1 MRTSAPRP
9 TTGAGRAGMRVIA
22 LWPALAV
29 FAVAA
34 QVHAT
39 PAHAA
44 TTAHPATTAHAATA
58 APPRAVPAA
67 PPHTAP
73 APSHAAVSPEWA
85 QRWRDDLT
93 FLEQTLPATHANLF
107 HTMPRDSFEA
117 RIERLRRAVPG
128 MAHHEIVVAIAG
140 LVAGVHDGH
149 TRLTLPV
156 DPAAGFFGGHSS
168 TPAPKIDE
176 LMFHQLPIR
185 FYLYEDG
192 LFVRRVGADHART
205 AGGRVL
211 RIGRMSAADAMRAVE
226 PVVQRDNATQVR
238 NLLPDVLVVPEVLA
252 ARGVTSDPLAA
263 SFEIETTA
271 GRRMTLELRAVP
283 IGGAVTW
290 ADARDTSKAPPLYL
304 RDPESNYWFEP
315 LDGDRVVY
323 MQYNTVYDRE
333 DESIEAFTDRLVR
346 FIDAHP
352 VEALVIDIRGN
363 PGGNNS
369 RNRPLLKGL
378 IGCVKLQEP
387 GRVFV
392 IIGRGTF
399 SAAMMFAVDLEKYM
413 DAIFVGEPTGASPNG
428 YGDSRKVTLPNSGLT
443 VRASTLH
450 WQYSDPR
457 DDRDAITPQIAA
469 PLRSVDY
476 AANRDPALETV
487 RSIVTGPPRAPALA
501 GTHAGTIHAGPGVY
515 AFSLVADPDGRT
527 ATFEVPEFGMAATR
541 VEHLASTAERLT
553 FDVPLERGAMHVAGR
568 WMNGWLIGS
577 IAVPASGTYLL
588 LIPPR

>member
-1 MRTSAPRP
+1 MRAPAPRRP
-9 TTGAGRAGMRVIA
+9 EGAGRLVTVRSSAVR
-22 LWPALAV
+22 PAFVAFAA

-34 QVHAT
+34 QA
-39 PAHAA
+39 PAA
-44 TTAHPATTAHAATA
+44 PATAHA
-58 APPRAVPAA
+58 
-67 PPHTAP
+67 AP

-93 FLEQTLPATHANLF
+93 FLGRTLPATHANLF

-128 MAHHEIVVAIAG
+128 MAHHEIAVAIAE
-140 LVAGVHDGH
+140 LVADVRDGH

-168 TPAPKIDE
+168 TPAPKIDA

-185 FYLYEDG
+185 LYLYEDG
-192 LFVRRVGADHART
+192 LFVRRVGADHASA

-211 RIGRMSAADAMRAVE
+211 RIGRMSAADAMKAVE

-238 NLLPDVLVVPEVLA
+238 SLLPDFLVVPEVLA
-252 ARGVTSDPLAA
+252 ARGVTTDRHAA
-263 SFEIETTA
+263 SFEIEA
-271 GRRMTLELRAVP
+271 PGGDRMTLELRAVP

-290 ADARDTSKAPPLYL
+290 ADARDTSKAAPLYL

-315 LDGDRVVY
+315 LDGDRVVF
-323 MQYNTVYDRE
+323 MRYNTVYDRE
-333 DESIEAFTDRLVR
+333 DESIEAFTDRLAR
-346 FIDAHP
+346 YIDTHP

-378 IGCVKLQEP
+378 IGCAKLQQP

-399 SAAMMFAVDLEKYM
+399 SAAMMFAVDLERYM

-443 VRASTLH
+443 VRVSTLH

-457 DDRDAITPQIAA
+457 DDRDAITPQIRA
-469 PLRSVDY
+469 PLLSSDY
-476 AANRDPALETV
+476 AANRDPALDTV
-487 RSIVTGPPRAPALA
+487 RLDRYRSAAGAGAGGHARGHDPREPR
-501 GTHAGTIHAGPGVY
+501 GVRD
-515 AFSLVADPDGRT
+515 FSLVADRT
-527 ATFEVPEFGMAATR
+527 GKSATFEAPDFG
-541 VEHLASTAERLT
+541 
-553 FDVPLERGAMHVAGR
+553 LERDAGR
-568 WMNGWLIGS
+568 APGVHRRPSRRSTFRSKAARCTSMGAG
-577 IAVPASGTYLL
+577 
-588 LIPPR
+588 